1 MLGFLKKTIF
11 FWIISAA
18 LLGGITSKVEAAN
31 IVVSIKPI
39 HSLVATITKG
49 VSDPYLIIK
58 GRASPHGFS
67 LRPSDAKK
75 IRNAQVIFWI
85 GDEIETFLI
94 KPLKTIGKRATIVSL
109 STAEGLTRLNYRNK
123 EDFKFKPKS
132 GHDGHKG
139 HDDHKSHDDHKGH
152 DHDGVDQHF
161 WLDPANAIAFSYK
174 IETTLQAL
182 DPRNAKVYSKN
193 AKQLRKGLAKL
204 MQNTG
209 ARMKPFKQRPFIV
222 FHDAYQYFE
231 NRFGLTAAGS
241 VVTNPELSTSAKQV
255 SQIKKRIK
263 RIGAYC
269 VFMEPQF
276 NPKLAKL
283 LTRGTG
289 ARLSRIDPLG
299 VDLKDGAGLY
309 VKLIENI
316 SKSFEDCLLTT
327 HKH

>member
-94 KPLKTIGKRATIVSL
+94 KPLKTIGKRATLVTL
-109 STAEGLTRLNYRNK
+109 SAAEGLTRLNYRNK
-123 EDFKFKPKS
+123 KDFKFKPKA
-132 GHDGHKG
+132 GHAGQKGHAGHKG
-139 HDDHKSHDDHKGH
+139 HDH

-204 MQNTG
+204 MQNT
-209 ARMKPFKQRPFIV
+209 ATRMKPFKQRPFIV

-316 SKSFEDCLLTT
+316 SKSFEDCLSTT